1 MKKAIPTVRNGFFCE
16 EILKFKAITLLVR
29 SSLLP
34 CILIFLQAL
43 VFSFCGL
50 AVDRTVRPCGGDL
63 FYPSPNVSWQ
73 KLCFRLSLPGIE

>member
-1 MKKAIPTVRNGFFCE
+1 MKKAIPTLRNGFFCE

-50 AVDRTVRPCGGDL
+50 GLADGSHDRRYDGGL
-63 FYPSPNVSWQ
+63 FCCSFPNVSWQ
-73 KLCFRLSLPGIE
+73 K